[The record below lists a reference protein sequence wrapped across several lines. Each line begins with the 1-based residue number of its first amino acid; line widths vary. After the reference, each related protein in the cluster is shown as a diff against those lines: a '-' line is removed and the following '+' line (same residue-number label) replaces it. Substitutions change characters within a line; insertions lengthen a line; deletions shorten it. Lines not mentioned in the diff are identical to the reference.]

1 MANTDYKMTRDN
13 NVYVIA
19 NLPTEYQVKYKY
31 YADIALAVA
40 DAPAGSTIVVGSGTY
55 NITSDI
61 TTSKHIDFHFEVGAV
76 LQLQGAVF
84 YVTSNQNVTG
94 YLDVIYTGQSDYN
107 TISVSNGANDTN
119 NVFIQSI
126 TTASD
131 SAILVNCLGT
141 LNLKVGRIT
150 NTGATTGAVSI
161 GSLSSNCNIEIGYTN
176 GAIFIDN
183 TATQVAVAGTIRNT
197 TIESLQTATGVID
210 IYNGEAVTLTVLNS
224 RLRNARNAAGA
235 SGISNEVTA
244 GAVIVNLINS
254 VIQTT
259 HASSVSVDS
268 DTAATLTLMAFGSG
282 ANKAVGA
289 NVTESV
295 TGGLL
300 VEADITI

>member
-19 NLPTEYQVKYKY
+19 NLPTEFQVKYKY
-31 YADIALAVA
+31 YADLLLAVA

-55 NITSDI
+55 NITSNID
-61 TTSKHIDFHFEVGAV
+61 SLKHLDYHFEIGAV
-76 LQLQGAVF
+76 LQLQNAAF
-84 YVTSNQNVTG
+84 ALNSNQNVTG
-94 YLDVIYTGQSDYN
+94 YLDVVQIGVGALI
-107 TISVSNGANDTN
+107 TIANAVGSTN
-119 NVFIQSI
+119 NIFIQSI
-126 TTASD
+126 TTD
-131 SAILVNCLGT
+131 SSNAVTVNCLGT
-141 LNLKVGRIT
+141 LNLKIGRIT
-150 NTGATTGAVSI
+150 CTGATLGAMNI
-161 GSLSSNCNIEIGYTN
+161 GSLSANCNIEIGYAN

-183 TATQVAVAGTIRNT
+183 TTTQVAVAGTIRNT

>member
-31 YADIALAVA
+31 YADLLTAVA
-40 DAPAGSTIVVGSGTY
+40 DAPAGATIVVGAGTY
-55 NITSDI
+55 NITSPI
-61 TTSKHIDFHFEVGAV
+61 TTFKQINFHFEAGAV
-76 LQLQGAVF
+76 LNLRNIEFALDSDQNLTGFLDVVATGLNGIITIANATGAV
-84 YVTSNQNVTG
+84 
-94 YLDVIYTGQSDYN
+94 
-107 TISVSNGANDTN
+107 N
-119 NVFIQSI
+119 NIFIRSI
-126 TTASD
+126 TTD
-131 SAILVNCLGT
+131 SSNAVVVNCLGT
-141 LNLKVGRIT
+141 LNLKIGRIT
-150 NTGATTGAVSI
+150 NTGATLSAMQI
-161 GSLSSNCNIEIGYTN
+161 GSLSSDCNIEIGYTN

-183 TATQVAVAGTIRNT
+183 TTTQTAIAGTIRNT
-197 TIESLQTATGVID
+197 TIETLQTATGAID

-268 DTAATLTLMAFGSG
+268 DTAASLTLMAFGSG